1 MGQLDGI
8 ETEVLQRREAYNLMV
23 KTYNIY
29 QTSFP
34 QILIASAFQFES
46 APYYEVNADGL
57 DTLSDF
63 QAGDT
68 EAVTKIIKR
77 AEERAQVV
85 TAQAAKKV
93 MAVQTETM
101 KNLSER
107 PGESAQSRSGPPRN
121 EYTDN

>member
-1 MGQLDGI
+1 
-8 ETEVLQRREAYNLMV
+8 V

-29 QTSFP
+29 RASFP

-46 APYYEVNADGL
+46 TPHYQVNADGL

-77 AEERAQVV
+77 AGERAQVV

-107 PGESAQSRSGPPRN
+107 LTWGIG
-121 EYTDN
+121 TK